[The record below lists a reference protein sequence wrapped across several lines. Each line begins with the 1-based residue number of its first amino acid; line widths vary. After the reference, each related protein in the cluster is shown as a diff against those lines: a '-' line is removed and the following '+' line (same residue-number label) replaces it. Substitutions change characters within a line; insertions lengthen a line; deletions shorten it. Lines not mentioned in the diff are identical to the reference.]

1 MMQEKVVKSKTRKK
15 AQKIE
20 QEEEFITKEQRTKN
34 MHEEHVGSSW
44 NLERGLNRFFQN
56 LY

>member
-34 MHEEHVGSSW
+34 RHEEHVGSSW
-44 NLERGLNRFFQN
+44 NLERGLNIFFQN